1 LFSRFLLGESMIC
14 GVMGDY
20 IGSIYE
26 NQAIGS
32 FNLPLITPSSHITDE
47 SVAIAAVCDVLVGDN
62 DLSYAESYLKWF
74 NRYPDAGYGF
84 GTSEFI
90 TEGNADYVGNSEGNL
105 AASRAAPIG
114 YLELPLSLLLD
125 YGIEASTPTHN
136 TEQGING
143 ALAIIV
149 TIHFILKGRSQG
161 FIFTYLYENYGYLMD
176 FYTLEQ
182 LKQTNETG
190 SSAINSV
197 PMAIYLGMSGKSY
210 TETLKNI
217 LYINS
222 DGLDTDS
229 IMSMASSVAY
239 AYHFGG
245 NRKNADKDKGY
256 KKLEFETK
264 KYLFQNTINQPIL
277 KIIQELEL
285 SKDICG
291 IPF

>member
-1 LFSRFLLGESMIC
+1 MISA
-14 GVMGDY
+14 VMGDY
-20 IGSIYE
+20 FGSIYE
-26 NQAIGS
+26 DQAIS
-32 FNLPLITPSSHITDE
+32 SYNLPLISPGSKITDE
-47 SVAIAAVCDVLVGDN
+47 SVAVAAVCDVLVNN
-62 DLSYAESYLKWF
+62 DLSYSESFLKWF
-74 NRYPDAGYGF
+74 NRYPSVGYGF

-90 TEGNADYVGNSEGNL
+90 IENNANYVGNSEGNL

-114 YLELPLSLLLD
+114 YLDLPLSLLLD

-143 ALAIIV
+143 ALAIIA
-149 TIHFILKGRSQG
+149 TIHFILKGRSQS
-161 FIFTYLYENYGYLMD
+161 FIFSYLYENYGYLMD

-190 SSAINSV
+190 SSAFNTV
-197 PMAIYLGMSGKSY
+197 PMSIWLGMSGKTY
-210 TETLKNI
+210 VDTLYNI
-217 LYINS
+217 LYINN

-245 NRKNADKDKGY
+245 NKSNADKDKEY

-264 KYLFQNTINQPIL
+264 KYLFQSKVNQPIL
-277 KIIQELEL
+277 LAVQSFEL

>member
-1 LFSRFLLGESMIC
+1 MISA
-14 GVMGDY
+14 VMGDY
-20 IGSIYE
+20 MGSIYE
-26 NQAIGS
+26 DQSIS
-32 FNLPLITPSSHITDE
+32 SYNLPLIAPKSHITDE
-47 SVAIAAVCDVLVGDN
+47 SVAISAVCDVLLGN
-62 DLSYAESYLKWF
+62 NLSYAESFLKWF
-74 NRYPDAGYGF
+74 NRYPSVGYGV

-90 TEGNADYVGNSEGNL
+90 IENNPDFVGNSEGNL

-114 YLELPLSLLLD
+114 YLDLPLCLLLD
-125 YGIEASTPTHN
+125 YAEDSARPTHN
-136 TEQGING
+136 SEDGING
-143 ALAIIV
+143 AKAMVYTVWAIRNC
-149 TIHFILKGRSQG
+149 KSQQE
-161 FIFTYLYENYGYLMD
+161 IFGYLFAEFGYLMD

-190 SSAINSV
+190 SSAFNTV
-197 PMAIYLGMSGKSY
+197 PMSLWLGMSGKTY
-210 TETLKNI
+210 ADTLYNI

-245 NRKNADKDKGY
+245 NRRNADKDKEY

-264 KYLFQNTINQPIL
+264 KYLFKNNQDIL
-277 KIIQELEL
+277 QIVQELEVQKEIL
-285 SKDICG
+285 G